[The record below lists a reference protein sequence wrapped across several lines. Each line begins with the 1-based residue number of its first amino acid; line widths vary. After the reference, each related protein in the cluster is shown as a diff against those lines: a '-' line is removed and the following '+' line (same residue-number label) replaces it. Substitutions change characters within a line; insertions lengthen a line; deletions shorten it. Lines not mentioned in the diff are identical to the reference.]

1 MRSKWVVGNWKMNGN
16 LSDNAVLL
24 NDLVAGMSEA
34 CPACACK
41 SDDACATECPVYMGV
56 CVPFP
61 YLAQAHRVLGAT
73 KIALGAQNVS
83 EKANGA
89 FTGEVS
95 ASMLKDFGVKLV
107 IVGHSERRSIY
118 GESDAL
124 VAEKARVA
132 LEAGLTPVV
141 CVGETLDE
149 REAGQAQAVV
159 LRQLK
164 AVSDVIGV
172 SGLSRSI
179 LAYEPVWAIGTGKTA
194 SPEQAQEV
202 HAWIRVALK
211 GLDAAMADDMS
222 ILYGGSVKANNAAEI
237 FAQAD
242 VDGGLIGGAALVAED
257 FLTIYQS
264 A

>member
-24 NDLVAGMSEA
+24 NDLVAGMAED

-141 CVGETLDE
+141 CVGETLVE

>member
-24 NDLVAGMSEA
+24 NDLIAGMAEA

-41 SDDACATECPVYMGV
+41 SDDACATECPVYIGV

-61 YLAQAHRVLGAT
+61 YLAQAHRALGAT
-73 KIALGAQNVS
+73 KIAVGAQNVS

>member
-24 NDLVAGMSEA
+24 NDLVAGMAED

-83 EKANGA
+83 EKTNGA

-242 VDGGLIGGAALVAED
+242 VDGGLIGGAALVAQD

>member
-24 NDLVAGMSEA
+24 NDLVAGMAED

-61 YLAQAHRVLGAT
+61 YLAQAHRALGAT
-73 KIALGAQNVS
+73 KIAVGAQNVS

-141 CVGETLDE
+141 CVGETLGE

>member
-24 NDLVAGMSEA
+24 NDLVVGMAEA

-83 EKANGA
+83 EKTNGA

>member
-24 NDLVAGMSEA
+24 NDLVAGMSED

-61 YLAQAHRVLGAT
+61 YLAQAHRALGAT
-73 KIALGAQNVS
+73 KIAVGAQNVS

>member
-24 NDLVAGMSEA
+24 NDLVAGMAED

-41 SDDACATECPVYMGV
+41 SDDACATECPVYIGV

-61 YLAQAHRVLGAT
+61 YLAQAHRALGAT
-73 KIALGAQNVS
+73 KIAVGAQNVS

-211 GLDAAMADDMS
+211 GLGAAMADDMS

>member
-24 NDLVAGMSEA
+24 NDLVAGMAED

-41 SDDACATECPVYMGV
+41 SDDACATECPVYIGV

-61 YLAQAHRVLGAT
+61 YLAQAHRALGAT
-73 KIALGAQNVS
+73 KIAVGAQNVS

-179 LAYEPVWAIGTGKTA
+179 LAYEPDWAIGTGKTA

>member
-41 SDDACATECPVYMGV
+41 SDDACATECPVYIGV

-61 YLAQAHRVLGAT
+61 YLAQAHRALGAT
-73 KIALGAQNVS
+73 KIAVGAQNVS

>member
-1 MRSKWVVGNWKMNGN
+1 
-16 LSDNAVLL
+16 
-24 NDLVAGMSEA
+24 
-34 CPACACK
+34 
-41 SDDACATECPVYMGV
+41 
-56 CVPFP
+56 
-61 YLAQAHRVLGAT
+61 
-73 KIALGAQNVS
+73 
-83 EKANGA
+83 
-89 FTGEVS
+89 
-95 ASMLKDFGVKLV
+95 MLKDFGVKLV
-107 IVGHSERRSIY
+107 IVGHSERRSLY
-118 GESDAL
+118 GETDGL

-202 HAWIRVALK
+202 HAWLRAALQE
-211 GLDAAMADDMS
+211 LDGTMAENIS
-222 ILYGGSVKANNAAEI
+222 ILYGGSVKASNAAEI

>member
-24 NDLVAGMSEA
+24 NDLVAGMAED

-41 SDDACATECPVYMGV
+41 SDDACATECPVYIGV

-61 YLAQAHRVLGAT
+61 YLAQAHRALGAT
-73 KIALGAQNVS
+73 KIAVGAQNVS

-141 CVGETLDE
+141 CVGETLGE

>member
-24 NDLVAGMSEA
+24 NDLVAGMAED

-41 SDDACATECPVYMGV
+41 SDDACATECPVYIGV

-83 EKANGA
+83 EKTNGA

>member
-24 NDLVAGMSEA
+24 NDLVAGMAED

-61 YLAQAHRVLGAT
+61 YLAQAHRALGAT
-73 KIALGAQNVS
+73 KIAVGAQNVS

-141 CVGETLDE
+141 CVGETLVE

>member
-24 NDLVAGMSEA
+24 NDLVAGMAED

-41 SDDACATECPVYMGV
+41 SDDACATECPVYIGV

-61 YLAQAHRVLGAT
+61 YLAQAHRALGAT
-73 KIALGAQNVS
+73 KIAVGAQNVS

-141 CVGETLDE
+141 CVGETLVE

>member
-24 NDLVAGMSEA
+24 NDLVAGMAED

-83 EKANGA
+83 EKTNGA

>member
-24 NDLVAGMSEA
+24 NDLVAGMAED

-83 EKANGA
+83 EKTNGA

-107 IVGHSERRSIY
+107 IVGHYERRSIY

>member
-34 CPACACK
+34 CPACACN
-41 SDDACATECPVYMGV
+41 SDDACATECPVYIGV

-83 EKANGA
+83 EKTNGA

-107 IVGHSERRSIY
+107 IVGHSERRSIN

>member
-24 NDLVAGMSEA
+24 NDLLAGMSEA

-61 YLAQAHRVLGAT
+61 YLAQAHRTLGAT
-73 KIALGAQNVS
+73 KIAVGAQNVS

-107 IVGHSERRSIY
+107 IVGHSERRSLY
-118 GESDAL
+118 GETDAL
-124 VAEKARVA
+124 VAEKSRVA
-132 LEAGLTPVV
+132 LDAGLTPVI

-172 SGLSRSI
+172 SGLSCSI

-194 SPEQAQEV
+194 SPGQAQEV
-202 HAWIRVALK
+202 HAWIRAALK
-211 GLDAAMADDMS
+211 ELDAAMADNMS
-222 ILYGGSVKANNAAEI
+222 ILYGGSVKANNATEI

-257 FLTIYQS
+257 FLAIYKS

>member
-24 NDLVAGMSEA
+24 NDLIAGMSEA

-83 EKANGA
+83 EKTNGA

>member
-24 NDLVAGMSEA
+24 NDLVAGMAED

-41 SDDACATECPVYMGV
+41 SDDACATECPVYIGV

-61 YLAQAHRVLGAT
+61 YLAQAHRALGAT
-73 KIALGAQNVS
+73 KIAVGAQNVS

-222 ILYGGSVKANNAAEI
+222 ILYGGSVKANNAEEI